1 MVFEMKEALLLN
13 YAVSIGMV
21 ASNPAVGIKRY
32 SSPNPDG
39 IHTWI
44 EDEAKQYLARH
55 SLGTKAHLGMQL
67 GLCSAQRLSDV
78 VRMGWQHS
86 RGNKITV
93 RQDKTTTPLIIPIH
107 PDLEQALA
115 ATSRTNLTF
124 LVSKHGKPFHVKGFG
139 NWFRKRC
146 DEAGLPQCSFHG
158 LRIGSKASC
167 RGWMQ

>member
-1 MVFEMKEALLLN
+1 MVFEMEALLLS

-55 SLGTKAHLGMQL
+55 SFGTKAHLAMQL

-78 VRMGWQHS
+78 VRMGWQHI

-107 PDLEQALA
+107 
-115 ATSRTNLTF
+115 SRLGASISSDITN
-124 LVSKHGKPFHVKGFG
+124 
-139 NWFRKRC
+139 
-146 DEAGLPQCSFHG
+146 
-158 LRIGSKASC
+158 
-167 RGWMQ
+167 